1 MGQRISD
8 TSADSTAR
16 ADATSAPD
24 AAAARAAQSLV
35 WSARR
40 RLAHFPD
47 CTFALKIAERN
58 YEESHDLDVVSA
70 ECERPC
76 RVCRPNI
83 DPAAPEALSA

>member
-8 TSADSTAR
+8 T
-16 ADATSAPD
+16 PD
-24 AAAARAAQSLV
+24 AAAAQSLV

-83 DPAAPEALSA
+83 DRDARGALSA